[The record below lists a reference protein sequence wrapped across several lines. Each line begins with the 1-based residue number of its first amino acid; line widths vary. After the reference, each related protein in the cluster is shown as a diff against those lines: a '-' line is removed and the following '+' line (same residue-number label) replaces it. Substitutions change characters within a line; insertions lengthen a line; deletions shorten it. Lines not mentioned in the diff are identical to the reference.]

1 MTEVS
6 LAGDPVNLE
15 TWMEDLPEQLKEVP
29 LIYLAIPGSH
39 DSMTYGITR
48 QSGLAPDAEPEWA
61 SLFPLF
67 RGTIMRWSITQ
78 ALDTTGQL
86 MFGIRYLDLRL
97 STKTGTEDFYFTHGL
112 YAQEIT
118 RGLSDVKNFVD
129 SHPGEVVILDAQH
142 FYGFTAIDHQ
152 RLLRFFLNMYGA
164 RLVPRPLDLTSVT
177 LSSAR
182 RMGQSVIII
191 YRHESA
197 YSTSMFWQPQ
207 MFPSPWPRQDS
218 VSGLINFMENVNR
231 GPGIGFVHQA
241 VLTPTA
247 KFILVSQD
255 SVSGLINF
263 MENVNRGPGIGFVHQ
278 AVLTP
283 TAKFILVRWVSSL
296 KEKCAKPVVKNVVP
310 KLVEFTPGE
319 PRRTHP
325 PQSSP
330 VNVVIADFVE
340 LEDAIFPKTIIQLN
354 FKLLRD
360 SQSLHSSNG

>member
-1 MTEVS
+1 MALIMTEVS
-6 LAGDPVNLE
+6 LAGEPVNLE
-15 TWMEDLPEQLKEVP
+15 TWMQDLPEKLKEVP

-48 QSGLAPDAEPEWA
+48 QSGLAPDAEPEW
-61 SLFPLF
+61 SKLFPLF

-78 ALDTTGQL
+78 SLDTTGQL
-86 MFGIRYLDLRL
+86 TFGIRYLDLRI

-112 YAQEIT
+112 YAQEIDK
-118 RGLSDVKNFVD
+118 GLNDVKSFVD

-152 RLLRFFLNMYGA
+152 RLLRYFLHVYGA
-164 RLVPRPLDLTSVT
+164 RLVPRPHDLTSVT
-177 LSSAR
+177 LNSAR

-207 MFPSPWPRQDS
+207 MMPSPWPRQDS
-218 VSGLINFMENVNR
+218 VSGLINFMERVNR
-231 GPGIGFVHQA
+231 GPGIGFIHQA

-247 KFILVSQD
+247 KFIV
-255 SVSGLINF
+255 
-263 MENVNRGPGIGFVHQ
+263 
-278 AVLTP
+278 
-283 TAKFILVRWVSSL
+283 VRWVSSL
-296 KEKCAKPVVKNVVP
+296 KEKCAKPVIKDVLP
-310 KLVEFTPGE
+310 RIAEYSPG
-319 PRRTHP
+319 PPHRTNP
-325 PQSSP
+325 PTRSP

-354 FKLLRD
+354 LKLLD
-360 SQSLHSSNG
+360 NLSLQSSNG